1 MTASR
6 TVTVVCSS
14 VLVLCMASSVL
25 LTRHIDT
32 LREGAALREV
42 LWIPSAKT
50 VERMSLG
57 YKGLIANIYWTR
69 VVQYFGSKH
78 YAHSMEY
85 KLLKPLLEITT
96 TLDPKLLPAYEF
108 GGIFLAQQPP
118 EGAGDPNAAA
128 ELVEK
133 GIRNNPHAWRLRYDL
148 GFIYWLE
155 LNDPRKAA
163 DVFLEGSKVPG
174 AHQWMVTMAAAL
186 AQQGGER
193 EKSRYLWSNIANSTE
208 DEHMKRNAMNRLQAL
223 DIDQFVDT
231 LQERVDK
238 YKELTGNSPKDFRQ
252 MVAEG
257 WLRRI
262 PVSPRGVPLDILNG
276 HVELS
281 DYKEYPFITRGKPAG
296 Y

>member
-14 VLVLCMASSVL
+14 VLVLSMGSSVL

-193 EKSRYLWSNIANSTE
+193 EKSRYLWSNIASSTE

-262 PVSPRGVPLDILNG
+262 PVSPRGIPLDILNG

>member
-14 VLVLCMASSVL
+14 VLVLSMGSSVL

-118 EGAGDPNAAA
+118 EGAGDPKAAA

-193 EKSRYLWSNIANSTE
+193 EKSRYLWSNIASSTE